1 MNTAS
6 PLREPSILSR
16 AEDVLLATLRH
27 KWLILGAWVP
37 ITLVAVIVILTAP
50 PAYRTSG
57 KVLLTSNRVDV
68 STSAERATE
77 LQRTSQMSEGELA
90 SQVEILRSRDL
101 LAEVLEQLSPSV
113 DTGPP
118 PEPSSVLDRALDAP
132 RALLHSVYVRLH
144 GLPPTEPTD
153 PLYWKILEVLARL
166 EVTILPKSNI
176 IEVAFTDPNPEHA
189 RDFVNTLMAA
199 YIERYAQMHQISEA
213 EDFFTNQSQLLRSK
227 LDASESELRA
237 ARERAGVLAGQQA
250 EIHERLNEFSA
261 ELARARVARAE
272 QEQRVRY
279 LESLQKT
286 SAGRNTA
293 PPALVALEAKR
304 AEMIGRYRA
313 DSERMKAMD
322 EEIARLRAALAGY
335 DGVAG
340 VDATAGAGAPGSVLA
355 ACDSLEGL
363 KGKEEALER
372 EKAAY
377 QSQAEFIDARNLDLN
392 RLERQAKLD
401 EEAYLSYVR
410 TAEESRVSNALE
422 QSKLLRLRI
431 IDRAPLPLLPAGH
444 QKSILLLWGVLGG
457 LVAAIALGVARDMLD
472 PRLKTA
478 RDVTDATGLEV
489 LAMIPPRV

>member
-6 PLREPSILSR
+6 PPREPSILSR
-16 AEDVLLATLRH
+16 AEDVLLAALRH

-37 ITLVAVIVILTAP
+37 ITLVTFVVILTAS

-68 STSAERATE
+68 STSAQRATE
-77 LQRTSQMSEGELA
+77 LQRTSQMADGELA

-101 LAEVLEQLSPSV
+101 LAEVLEQLSPPV

-118 PEPSSVLDRALDAP
+118 PEPSVLDRALDAP
-132 RALLHSVYVRLH
+132 RALLRSMYVRLH
-144 GLPPTEPTD
+144 GLPLAEPTD
-153 PLYWKILEVLARL
+153 PLYWKTLEVLQRL
-166 EVTILPKSNI
+166 EVTNLPKSNV
-176 IEVAFTDPNPEHA
+176 IEVAFTDPNPERA
-189 RDFVNTLMAA
+189 RDFVNTLIAA
-199 YIERYAQMHQISEA
+199 YVERYAQMHQISEA

-261 ELARARVARAE
+261 DLARVRVARAE
-272 QEQRVRY
+272 QQQRVRY
-279 LESLQKT
+279 LESLQTT
-286 SAGRNTA
+286 SEGRRIA
-293 PPALVALEAKR
+293 PPALVALEGKR
-304 AEMIGRYRA
+304 AELIGRYRA
-313 DSERMKAMD
+313 DSERMKAVD
-322 EEIARLRAALAGY
+322 AEIARLRSALAGY

-340 VDATAGAGAPGSVLA
+340 DATAGAGAPGSVLA
-355 ACDSLEGL
+355 VRDSLEGL

-377 QSQAEFIDARNLDLN
+377 KTQAEFIDAQNLDLT

-401 EEAYLSYVR
+401 EETYLSYVR

-431 IDRAPLPLLPAGH
+431 IERAPLPLLPAGH
-444 QKSILLLWGVLGG
+444 PKSILLLWGVLGG
-457 LVAAIALGVARDMLD
+457 LVVAIALGVARDMLD
-472 PRLKTA
+472 PRVKTA
-478 RDVTDATGLEV
+478 REVADATGLEV

>member
-37 ITLVAVIVILTAP
+37 ITLVTFVVVLLKG

-77 LQRTSQMSEGELA
+77 LQRTSQIPEGELA
-90 SQVEILRSRDL
+90 SQLEILRSRDV

-118 PEPSSVLDRALDAP
+118 PEPSLLDRALDAP

-166 EVTILPKSNI
+166 EVTNLAKSNI

-199 YIERYAQMHQISEA
+199 YVERYAQMHQISEA

-227 LDASESELRA
+227 LDTSESELRA
-237 ARERAGVLAGQQA
+237 ARERAGVLAGQ
-250 EIHERLNEFSA
+250 
-261 ELARARVARAE
+261 
-272 QEQRVRY
+272 
-279 LESLQKT
+279 
-286 SAGRNTA
+286 
-293 PPALVALEAKR
+293 
-304 AEMIGRYRA
+304 
-313 DSERMKAMD
+313 
-322 EEIARLRAALAGY
+322 
-335 DGVAG
+335 
-340 VDATAGAGAPGSVLA
+340 
-355 ACDSLEGL
+355 
-363 KGKEEALER
+363 
-372 EKAAY
+372 
-377 QSQAEFIDARNLDLN
+377 
-392 RLERQAKLD
+392 
-401 EEAYLSYVR
+401 
-410 TAEESRVSNALE
+410 
-422 QSKLLRLRI
+422 
-431 IDRAPLPLLPAGH
+431 
-444 QKSILLLWGVLGG
+444 
-457 LVAAIALGVARDMLD
+457 
-472 PRLKTA
+472 
-478 RDVTDATGLEV
+478 
-489 LAMIPPRV
+489 

>member
-16 AEDVLLATLRH
+16 AEDVLLAVLRH

-37 ITLVAVIVILTAP
+37 ITLVTVVVILMKG

-68 STSAERATE
+68 STSAQRATE
-77 LQRTSQMSEGELA
+77 LQQTSQMPDGELL

-101 LAEVLEQLSPSV
+101 LAEVLEQLSPPV

-118 PEPSSVLDRALDAP
+118 PEPSILDRALDAP
-132 RALLHSVYVRLH
+132 RALLRSVYVRLH
-144 GLPPTEPTD
+144 GLPSEDPTD
-153 PLYWKILEVLARL
+153 PLYWKILEVLQEL
-166 EVTILPKSNI
+166 EVTNIPKSNI
-176 IEVAFTDPNPEHA
+176 IEVAFTHPNPERA
-189 RDFVNTLMAA
+189 RDFVNKLMDA
-199 YIERYAQMHQISEA
+199 YVERYAQMHQISEA
-213 EDFFTNQSQLLRSK
+213 EDFFTNQSELLRSK
-227 LDASESELRA
+227 LDASEGELRA

-272 QEQRVRY
+272 QQQRVRY

-286 SAGRNTA
+286 SEGRNTA

-322 EEIARLRAALAGY
+322 GEIARLRAALAGY

-340 VDATAGAGAPGSVLA
+340 DATAGAPGSSLLA
-355 ACDSLEGL
+355 ARDTLEGL

-377 QSQAEFIDARNLDLN
+377 QTQAEFIDARNLDLT

-410 TAEESRVSNALE
+410 TAEESRLSNAVE

-431 IDRAPLPLLPAGH
+431 IDRAPLPLLPAGRP
-444 QKSILLLWGVLGG
+444 KSTLLLWGVLGG
-457 LVAAIALGVARDMLD
+457 LVAAIALGVARDTLD
-472 PRLKTA
+472 PRVKTA
-478 RDVTDATGLEV
+478 REVADATGLEV